1 MATNYDHNRRGE
13 AFFVTEFRH
22 SSSGEKNASPL
33 PQNNVHCIGNKHIL
47 EQHKIAFLC
56 SRKCP
61 ADIILK
67 SYDWAIE
74 QREKDICIISG
85 FHAKIEKDVLHY
97 LLKGTQPIILA
108 LARGLKKRLEP
119 ELEEALNKNR
129 LLLITPFD
137 RNVKRVTAETASQRN
152 RLMAEL
158 ADEIFVAYAAQGGN
172 IEKLIT
178 DIAHTG
184 KPISSFNYDIK

>member
-1 MATNYDHNRRGE
+1 MINNLNY
-13 AFFVTEFRH
+13 V
-22 SSSGEKNASPL
+22 
-33 PQNNVHCIGNKHIL
+33 GNKQIL
-47 EQHKIAFLC
+47 ENYKIAFLC

-74 QREKDICIISG
+74 QREKGNCVISG
-85 FHAKIEKDVLHY
+85 FHSKIEKDVLHY
-97 LLKGTQPIILA
+97 LLKGTQPVILA

-137 RNVKRVTAETASQRN
+137 RDVKRVTVETANQRN

-172 IEKLIT
+172 IEKLIK
-178 DIAHTG
+178 DISQKG
-184 KPISSFNYDIK
+184 KTISFFNIY